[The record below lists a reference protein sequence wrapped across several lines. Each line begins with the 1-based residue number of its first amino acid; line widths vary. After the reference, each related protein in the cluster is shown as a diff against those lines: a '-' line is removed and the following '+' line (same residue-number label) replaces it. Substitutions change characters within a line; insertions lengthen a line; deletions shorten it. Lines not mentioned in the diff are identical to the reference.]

1 MKLDL
6 NADLGEGFGPWAMGD
21 DAALLDIVTSG
32 NLACGFHAGDPLIMR
47 RAVEQAKARG
57 VDIGAHVGFPDRQ
70 GFGRRPMQVETAE
83 LAAMVVY
90 QLGALAGIARAA
102 GARMTHMSF
111 HGALGNMAAA
121 DRELALPLLEA
132 VAAFDA
138 SLTILTSASAAIEG
152 AAAALGLSSAVSFLA
167 DRAYDDAGMLVPRRL
182 PGAVIHERAA
192 VLERILRLL
201 REGCVITAS
210 GARLP
215 TQARSILVHGDT
227 PGAVDLARAIRAA
240 ILAEGGAVMPLSALD
255 PVPVGHK
262 SVLSHQTET
271 LLAGAPNARLA

>member
-1 MKLDL
+1 MKLDI

-21 DAALLDIVTSG
+21 DAALLDLVTSG

-47 RAVEQAKARG
+47 RTAEMAKARG

-70 GFGRRPMQVETAE
+70 GFGRRPMQVEIPE

-90 QLGALAGIARAA
+90 QLGALAGIARSV

-121 DRELALPLLEA
+121 DRDLALPLLEA
-132 VAAFDA
+132 VAAFDPA
-138 SLTILTSASAAIEG
+138 LMVLTSSSVAIEG
-152 AAAALGLSSAVSFLA
+152 AAAELGLRTAVSFLA
-167 DRAYDDAGMLVPRRL
+167 DRAYDDAGLLVSRKL
-182 PGAVIHERAA
+182 PGAVIHDRLA
-192 VLERILRLL
+192 VLERVARLL

-227 PGAVDLARAIRAA
+227 PGAVELARAIRSA
-240 ILAEGGAVMPLSALD
+240 ILAEGGQVAPLSRLD
-255 PVPVGHK
+255 
-262 SVLSHQTET
+262 
-271 LLAGAPNARLA
+271 AR

>member
-6 NADLGEGFGPWAMGD
+6 NADLGEGYGPWAMGD
-21 DAALLDIVTSG
+21 DAALLGIVTSG

-47 RAVEQAKARG
+47 RTVETAKARG

-70 GFGRRPMQVETAE
+70 GFGRRPMQVEIPE

-90 QLGALAGIARAA
+90 QLGALAGLARAA

-111 HGALGNMAAA
+111 HGALGNLAAA

-132 VAAFDA
+132 VAAFDPT
-138 SLTILTSASAAIEG
+138 LTVLTSSSIAIEG
-152 AAAALGLSSAVSFLA
+152 ACAELGLNTAISFLA
-167 DRAYDDAGMLVPRRL
+167 DRAYGDDGLLVSRKL
-182 PGAVIHERAA
+182 PGAVIHDRHA

-227 PGAVDLARAIRAA
+227 PGAVELARAIRGA
-240 ILAEGGAVMPLSALD
+240 ILVEGGEVAPLSRL
-255 PVPVGHK
+255 GSEHHK
-262 SVLSHQTET
+262 SGLSHQTET
-271 LLAGAPNARLA
+271 VLAGARPPRIA